1 MSTSRLHVDFQKVIS
16 HALALCAEKNNFTRI
31 ETSKFNATFFYFMY
45 DFRKLNNA
53 LEFEFEFEFTW
64 KRFKNHILL
73 ITNNAGISIGRKL
86 SYQQFLSQILYAMNT
101 KKFEDSACI
110 VFYNMSISVA
120 RKQKIRLL
128 NDSKVNFKNI
138 GNIVINWSIDI
149 LLDFSYEHNKE
160 FIPFE
165 LFALL
170 VNDSFL
176 NYIQNKKL
184 FIGKHAFN
192 SFLMSRC
199 IIQSIVRE
207 NRILNNKH
215 DLLYRSEPRA
225 SDFFLYLEIS
235 QMDTTY
241 SLPVLCDYFGEAAWY
256 RFFIG
261 SNETAYPQY
270 FKFQIL
276 K

>member
-1 MSTSRLHVDFQKVIS
+1 MSIPHLRHDFQKVTS
-16 HALALCAEKNNFTRI
+16 HALALFAQKNNFSRI
-31 ETSKFNATFFYFMY
+31 EKSKLNATFFHFIYT
-45 DFRKLNNA
+45 FRKPNDTFES
-53 LEFEFEFEFTW
+53 EFEFIW
-64 KRFKNHILL
+64 KKFKNQILL

-86 SYQQFLSQILYAMNT
+86 SYQQFLSQILYAMDT
-101 KKFEDSACI
+101 KTFEDSTCI
-110 VFYNMSISVA
+110 VFYNMTISVA
-120 RKQKIRLL
+120 KKQKIRLL
-128 NDSKVNFKNI
+128 NDTKVNFKNI
-138 GNIVINWSIDI
+138 GNSVINWSIDI
-149 LLDFSYEHNKE
+149 LLNFSYGNKKK

-176 NYIQNKKL
+176 NYKQNKKL
-184 FIGKHAFN
+184 FIGKNAFN
-192 SFLMSRC
+192 SFLMSKC
-199 IIQSIVRE
+199 ITQSIVRK
-207 NRILNNKH
+207 NRILNNKN
-215 DLLYRSEPRA
+215 DLFYRHEPRA

-241 SLPVLCDYFGEAAWY
+241 SLPVLCDYFGEEAWY

-261 SNETAYPQY
+261 SNETSYPQY